1 MLIDFN
7 ELLNKL
13 TPEISGKKLSYDE
26 YIISYFH
33 HDTSF
38 NRIDSKVSPTKDIDL
53 KPEVEDALAVAEIKR
68 KLATYR
74 KELVTMLSNSI
85 SKDITTSEALI
96 MIIRMIES
104 GHNGTVRSE
113 VSNALVSVEKHIM
126 ANKKIKAYLDAK
138 EPSPIN

>member
-1 MLIDFN
+1 MTKIWR
-7 ELLNKL
+7 K
-13 TPEISGKKLSYDE
+13 DE
-26 YIISYFH
+26 WER
-33 HDTSF
+33 DLVP
-38 NRIDSKVSPTKDIDL
+38 KKDIDL

-85 SKDITTSEALI
+85 PKDITTSEALI